1 MASAKVQ
8 FVAAVLVGHTR
19 HVGSVAVTVFDVFVQ
34 VPYELLTIK
43 RGNVYGNRIVSKR
56 SLMGVFKLKSNM
68 DKANGMELLDSDA
81 TLHAHPNDFAGTNT
95 NDLVG
100 QGIRINGQ
108 DYSIEGVSEG
118 MNFDNGILEH
128 IYMRLQK
135 ASFVEADNGR

>member
-1 MASAKVQ
+1 M
-8 FVAAVLVGHTR
+8 
-19 HVGSVAVTVFDVFVQ
+19 TVFDVFNQ
-34 VPYELLTIK
+34 VPYEFLVIK
-43 RGNVYGNRIVSKR
+43 RGNVYGNRIISLR

-81 TLHAHPNDFAGTNT
+81 TLHAHPEDFSGMNT

-100 QGIRINGQ
+100 QGIRVNGQ

-118 MNFDNGILEH
+118 MNFDSGVLEH

-135 ASFVEADNGR
+135 ASFVEVENGS